1 MRKARLATGLLMGRN
16 LLHMR
21 TLRNSV
27 LRMYAWRHLDRRGTA
42 RLLARLADPGRPPPR
57 WLERLGL
64 RPDFFWPFGF

>member
-1 MRKARLATGLLMGRN
+1 
-16 LLHMR
+16 
-21 TLRNSV
+21 
-27 LRMYAWRHLDRRGTA
+27 MYAWRHLDRRGTA